1 MAAKSIDR
9 GLGAHV
15 RLAKAIHGRGVK
27 FGIQA
32 NAGKDPDTGADL
44 LDIAII
50 NEFGTEGEDGKPR
63 IPARPF
69 MRDFAE
75 KNGQVLDQAMD
86 RAAAAVQDGRISVD
100 AALDQ
105 LGTFAEKHQKAHIQL
120 SKKWAEPNAE
130 STKARKGSD
139 VPLIDDGLMVG
150 AVRYEKV

>member
-9 GLGAHV
+9 GLAAHV

-32 NAGKDPDTGADL
+32 NAGKDPETGADL

-50 NEFGTEGEDGKPR
+50 NEFGTEH
-63 IPARPF
+63 IPSRPAL
-69 MRDFAE
+69 RDFVE

-86 RAAAAVQDGRISVD
+86 RAAAAVQEGRITVD

-105 LGTFAEKHQKAHIQL
+105 LGAFAEKHQKAHFQQ
-120 SKKWAEPNAE
+120 SKKWAEPNAP
-130 STKARKGSD
+130 STIAKKGSD
-139 VPLIDDGLMVG
+139 VPLIDDGLLVG

>member
-1 MAAKSIDR
+1 VAAKSIDR
-9 GLGAHV
+9 GLTAHV

-50 NEFGTEGEDGKPR
+50 NEFGTEH
-63 IPARPF
+63 IPARPAL
-69 MRDFAE
+69 RDFAE
-75 KNGQVLDQAMD
+75 KNGKVLDEAMD
-86 RAAAAVQDGRISVD
+86 RAAAAVQEGRLTVD

-105 LGTFAEKHQKAHIQL
+105 LGTFAEKHQKAHYQQ
-120 SKKWAEPNAE
+120 SKKWAEPNAP
-130 STKARKGSD
+130 STVAKKGSD
-139 VPLIDDGLMVG
+139 VPLIDDGLLVG

>member
-1 MAAKSIDR
+1 MSAKSVDR
-9 GLGAHV
+9 GFDQFV
-15 RLAKAIHGRGVK
+15 RLTRAIDGRGVK

-50 NEFGTEGEDGKPR
+50 NEFGTEH
-63 IPARPF
+63 IPARPAL
-69 MRDFAE
+69 RDFVE

-86 RAAAAVQDGRISVD
+86 RAAAAVQDGRITVD

-105 LGTFAEKHQKAHIQL
+105 LGAFAEKHQKAHFQQ
-120 SKKWAEPNAE
+120 SKKWAEPNAQ
-130 STKARKGSD
+130 STVAKKGSD
-139 VPLIDDGLMVG
+139 VPLIDDGLLVG

>member
-9 GLGAHV
+9 GLTAHV

-32 NAGKDPDTGADL
+32 NAGKDPETGADL

-50 NEFGTEGEDGKPR
+50 NEFGTEH
-63 IPARPF
+63 IPARPAL
-69 MRDFAE
+69 RDFVE

-86 RAAAAVQDGRISVD
+86 RAAAAVQEGRITVD

-105 LGTFAEKHQKAHIQL
+105 LGAFTEKHQKAHFQQ
-120 SKKWAEPNAE
+120 SKKWAEPNAP
-130 STKARKGSD
+130 STIAKKGSN
-139 VPLIDDGLMVG
+139 VPLIDHGLLVG